1 VPDGP
6 QANEKWDASLTPY
19 IIEPLDLMAMDSG
32 VNEFDIRKSAQTG
45 FTTLILAAIKHIID
59 QDPCRV
65 MIVQPTSGAL
75 SDFNKDKLAPAI
87 ENTPSLKRKVKP
99 QTSRAG
105 DASTTTTKV
114 FPADR

>member
-1 VPDGP
+1 VVAGTLAALIMPPERMLPSASAKGLIVPDGP

-75 SDFNKDKLAPAI
+75 A
-87 ENTPSLKRKVKP
+87 
-99 QTSRAG
+99 TSTRT
-105 DASTTTTKV
+105 SWRRRSRT
-114 FPADR
+114 RRR